1 MESSGSDGMSS
12 SSSSSARY
20 ANRISASLR
29 LLIVLDGG
37 LHDDDVSGVN
47 ATKVDINNIIVALQL
62 MLID

>member
-20 ANRISASLR
+20 VNRISASLR

-47 ATKVDINNIIVALQL
+47 AMKVDINNIIVALQL

>member
-29 LLIVLDGG
+29 LLIVLEGG

-47 ATKVDINNIIVALQL
+47 AMKVDINNIIVAQQL